1 MVSVVTP
8 PVNQPQLRSALPLWV
23 SGIFILI
30 FAIYG
35 LVGVF
40 LFEDIL
46 SNVYFLTFWTITMIV
61 EVVLSLSSFV
71 RSCIDFFRARK
82 ISDSVLKKKA
92 FIRLVLSFLVLCAL
106 PFLLIFLGFMLLS
119 LAPGLKY

>member
-1 MVSVVTP
+1 
-8 PVNQPQLRSALPLWV
+8 
-23 SGIFILI
+23 
-30 FAIYG
+30 
-35 LVGVF
+35 
-40 LFEDIL
+40 
-46 SNVYFLTFWTITMIV
+46 MIV

-106 PFLLIFLGFMLLS
+106 PFLLIFLGLMLLS